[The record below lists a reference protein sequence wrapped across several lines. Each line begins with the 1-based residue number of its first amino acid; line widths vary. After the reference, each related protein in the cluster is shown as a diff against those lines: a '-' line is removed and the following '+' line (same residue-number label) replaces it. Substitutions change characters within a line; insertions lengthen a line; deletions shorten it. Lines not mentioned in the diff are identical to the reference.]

1 MSHTKIN
8 KKGAIELSIGT
19 VVIIVLAMTM
29 LILGLVLVRNIFTGA
44 TENVDTLNEKVKN
57 EIVNLFAT
65 GDSNVVVKLG
75 ADKTARIKQGSGS
88 FRIAIGA
95 RKPDTAVDRTISSRD
110 EIQYKLTLDNSPG
123 NCAASTSTSIGP
135 TETAKWFTGG
145 VNVAKSFDTFE
156 GSQALALIEVNI
168 PDGAPLCSQK
178 VFIDVFERVSPNTN
192 YAGNFFIIQI
202 EKKGFF

>member
-1 MSHTKIN
+1 MN

-44 TENVDTLNEKVKN
+44 TENVDTLNEKVKG
-57 EIVNLFAT
+57 EIANLFAA
-65 GDSNVVVKLG
+65 GDSNVVIKLG
-75 ADKTARIKQGSGS
+75 ADKTARIKQGSGP
-88 FRIAIGA
+88 FRVAIGA
-95 RKPDTAVDRTISSRD
+95 RKPDSDTDRLINNREDIKYTIN
-110 EIQYKLTLDNSPG
+110 LDNSPG
-123 NCAASTSTSIGP
+123 NCAYTNSYGP
-135 TETAKWFTGG
+135 AATANLFKGG
-145 VNVAKSFDTFE
+145 VGTARSFDTFE
-156 GSQALALIEVNI
+156 GSQAFAIIEIDI

-178 VFIDVFERVSPNTN
+178 VFVDISKKQSPNFY